1 MNIDPN
7 KNHRI
12 LVIDDNK
19 AIHEDF
25 RKILT
30 RAKAPSNDLIETE
43 AALFGEAIP
52 QIELPEFQIDSGF
65 QGQEGLN
72 FIEKSLEENH
82 PYALA
87 FVDVRMPPGWD
98 GVETT
103 AKIWEKYPD
112 LQVVICTAYSDY
124 SWEEMLKKLGYSDRL
139 IILKKPFDNVEVL
152 QLAISMTEKWRLY
165 QQAKLRLDDLEKMVQ
180 ERTIKLENT
189 NNELMSANNL
199 LLLATE
205 KTQKMAEA
213 ALVANKAK
221 SEFLANMSH
230 EIRTPMNGVIGMI
243 DLLLD
248 TSLTPEQREFSST
261 IKTSADS
268 LLSIINDILDF
279 SKIEAGKM
287 TFEKLGFDLRETVK
301 NSIELLSHRAEAK
314 GLALNYVIN
323 EKVQTQVVGDPSRLR
338 QVLLNLI
345 SNAIKFTDKGAVSLE
360 IVQLGETDEE
370 IKLQFTVRDTG
381 IGISEEAQK
390 NLFQSFT
397 QADASTTRRFG
408 GTGLGL
414 AICRRIV
421 ELMGGSI
428 NVTSTLGQGSTFLF
442 NLAFA
447 KQKLA
452 VPSTNGSSI
461 SKCSNNGTHAEIS
474 TAPNG
479 SRVLLAEDNKINQL
493 VGLKQLN
500 KLGYNVDIVANGR
513 EAVEAWQREKYNII
527 LMDCQMPEMDGYEA
541 SRKIRELEIEQHLPS
556 AQIIA
561 MTAHAMQGAREL
573 CLAAGMN
580 DYISKPVDKDE
591 LKKVLEKTSMK
602 TAVPSSRPAAQF
614 SDETGINQPAVKS
627 QTTVQILDLVT

>member
-30 RAKAPSNDLIETE
+30 RPKAPSNDLVEAE
-43 AALFGEAIP
+43 AALFGDVIP

-103 AKIWEKYPD
+103 AKIWQKYPD

-189 NNELMSANNL
+189 NNELMSANQL
-199 LLLATE
+199 LKLATE

-213 ALVANKAK
+213 ALVASKAK

-287 TFEKLGFDLRETVK
+287 TFEKLDFDLRETVK
-301 NSIELLSHRAEAK
+301 NSIELLSHRAETK
-314 GLALNYVIN
+314 GLALNYVID
-323 EKVQTQVVGDPSRLR
+323 EKIHTQLVGDPSRLR

-345 SNAIKFTDKGAVSLE
+345 SNAVKFTDKGAVSLE
-360 IVQLGETDEE
+360 IMQLDKTNEE
-370 IKLQFTVRDTG
+370 IKLQFAVRDTG

-428 NVTSTLGQGSTFLF
+428 SVTSVLGKGSAFLF
-442 NLAFA
+442 DIQFA
-447 KQKLA
+447 KQKMT
-452 VPSTNGSSI
+452 VPSVNGSVEC
-461 SKCSNNGTHAEIS
+461 SKAAVEFS
-474 TAPNG
+474 TVPNG
-479 SRVLLAEDNKINQL
+479 GRVLFAEDNKINQL

-500 KLGYNVDIVANGR
+500 KLGYNVDIVSNGR
-513 EAVEAWQREKYNII
+513 EAVEAWQREKYNVI

-541 SRKIRELEIEQHLPS
+541 TRKIRELEIEQNLPPS
-556 AQIIA
+556 QIIA
-561 MTAHAMQGAREL
+561 MTAHAMQGARDL
-573 CLAAGMN
+573 CLASGMD
-580 DYISKPVDKDE
+580 DYISKPVDKEE
-591 LKKVLEKTSMK
+591 LKKVLEKT
-602 TAVPSSRPAAQF
+602 TASASHPTSQFKSKIDTDKPAA
-614 SDETGINQPAVKS
+614 GR
-627 QTTVQILDLVT
+627 TTVQNLDLITSLT

>member
-1 MNIDPN
+1 MNVNPN

-30 RAKAPSNDLIETE
+30 RPKDASNHMAEAE
-43 AALFGEAIP
+43 AALFGETAP
-52 QIELPEFQIDSGF
+52 QIELPDFQIDSAF

-72 FIEKSLEENH
+72 LIEKSLEEH
-82 PYALA
+82 YPYALA

-103 AKIWEKYPD
+103 ANIWQKYPD

-165 QQAKLRLDDLEKMVQ
+165 QHAKLRLDDLEKMVH
-180 ERTIKLENT
+180 ERTVALENT
-189 NNELMSANNL
+189 NAELVSANHL
-199 LLLATE
+199 LMLATE

-213 ALVANKAK
+213 ALVASKAK

-248 TSLTPEQREFSST
+248 TNLTHEQREFSKT
-261 IKTSADS
+261 IKISADS

-287 TFEKLGFDLRETVK
+287 TFEKVAFDLRDTVK
-301 NSIELLSHRAEAK
+301 NSIELLAPRAEAK
-314 GLALNYVIN
+314 RLALTYLIN
-323 EKVQTQVVGDPSRLR
+323 EDVRTQVVGDSSRLR
-338 QVLLNLI
+338 QVLLNLL
-345 SNAIKFTDKGAVSLE
+345 SNAVKFTDQGAVSLE
-360 IVQLGETDEE
+360 IMQLGETDAEV
-370 IKLQFTVRDTG
+370 KLQFTVRDTG

-390 NLFQSFT
+390 NLFSSFT

-428 NVTSTLGQGSTFLF
+428 SLASALGKGSTFTF
-442 NLAFA
+442 DVPFA
-447 KQKLA
+447 RQKPAGL
-452 VPSTNGSSI
+452 PINGSALSERPE
-461 SKCSNNGTHAEIS
+461 KVP
-474 TAPNG
+474 APEASAVASG

-493 VGLKQLN
+493 VGMKQLN
-500 KLGYNVDIVANGR
+500 KLGYQVEIVANGR
-513 EAVEAWQREKYNII
+513 EAVEAWQREKYAII

-541 SRKIRELEIEQHLPS
+541 TRKIRELELEQNLPP
-556 AQIIA
+556 AHIIA
-561 MTAHAMQGAREL
+561 MTAHAMQGASDL
-573 CLAAGMN
+573 CLAAGMD
-580 DYISKPVDKDE
+580 DYIAKPVDKDE
-591 LKKVLEKTSMK
+591 LKKLLEKAAKK
-602 TAVPSSRPAAQF
+602 TAVSASCPPYPSTGVTAAPPLAAA
-614 SDETGINQPAVKS
+614 G
-627 QTTVQILDLVT
+627 

>member
-30 RAKAPSNDLIETE
+30 RPKAPSNELVEAE
-43 AALFGEAIP
+43 AALFGDVIP

-180 ERTIKLENT
+180 ERTVKLENT
-189 NNELMSANNL
+189 NNELMSANEML
-199 LLLATE
+199 KLATE

-213 ALVANKAK
+213 ALVASKAK

-248 TSLTPEQREFSST
+248 TSLTPEQREFSAT

-287 TFEKLGFDLRETVK
+287 TFEKLDFDLRETVK
-301 NSIELLSHRAEAK
+301 NSIELLSHRAETK
-314 GLALNYVIN
+314 GLALNYVID
-323 EKVQTQVVGDPSRLR
+323 EKVNTKVLGDPSRLR
-338 QVLLNLI
+338 QVLLNLL
-345 SNAIKFTDKGAVSLE
+345 SNAVKFTDKGAVSLE
-360 IVQLGETDEE
+360 IMQLDETDDK
-370 IKLQFTVRDTG
+370 IKLQFAVRDTG

-428 NVTSTLGQGSTFLF
+428 SVTSVLGKGSAFLF
-442 NLAFA
+442 DIQFA
-447 KQKLA
+447 KQKVS
-452 VPSTNGSSI
+452 VPSVNGSVMSEC
-461 SKCSNNGTHAEIS
+461 SKTAAEFS
-474 TAPNG
+474 TALNG
-479 SRVLLAEDNKINQL
+479 SRVLFAEDNKINQL

-500 KLGYNVDIVANGR
+500 KLGYNVDIVSNGR
-513 EAVEAWQREKYNII
+513 EAVEAWQREKYNVI

-541 SRKIRELEIEQHLPS
+541 TRKIRELETEQNLPP

-573 CLAAGMN
+573 CLTAGMD
-580 DYISKPVDKDE
+580 DYISKPVDKEE
-591 LKKVLEKTSMK
+591 LKKVLEKKPAKK
-602 TAVPSSRPAAQF
+602 TASAVPSSPQFTSKVEMNLPA
-614 SDETGINQPAVKS
+614 SR
-627 QTTVQILDLVT
+627 TTIKNLDLITSLT

>member
-19 AIHEDF
+19 SIHEDF

-30 RAKAPSNDLIETE
+30 RPKAPSNELIEAE
-43 AALFGEAIP
+43 AALFGDVIP

-82 PYALA
+82 PYSLA

-103 AKIWEKYPD
+103 AKIWQKYPD

-139 IILKKPFDNVEVL
+139 VILKKPFDNVEVL

-189 NNELMSANNL
+189 NNELMSANEL
-199 LLLATE
+199 LKMATE

-213 ALVANKAK
+213 ALVASKAK

-248 TSLTPEQREFSST
+248 TSLTPEQREFSAT

-287 TFEKLGFDLRETVK
+287 TFEKLDFDLRETVK

-314 GLALNYVIN
+314 GLALNYVIDQ
-323 EKVQTQVVGDPSRLR
+323 KVQTKIVGDPSRLR
-338 QVLLNLI
+338 QVLLNLL
-345 SNAIKFTDKGAVSLE
+345 SNAVKFTDKGAVSIE
-360 IVQLGETDEE
+360 IMKLDETDSET
-370 IKLQFTVRDTG
+370 KLQFAVRDTG

-428 NVTSTLGQGSTFLF
+428 SVTSVLGKGSAFLF
-442 NLAFA
+442 GIQFT
-447 KQKLA
+447 KQKA
-452 VPSTNGSSI
+452 SVPSLNGSVMPEC
-461 SKCSNNGTHAEIS
+461 SKAAAGFSA
-474 TAPNG
+474 APNG
-479 SRVLLAEDNKINQL
+479 SHVLFAEDNKINQL

-500 KLGYNVDIVANGR
+500 KLGYNVDIVSNGR
-513 EAVEAWQREKYNII
+513 EAVEAWQREKYNVI

-541 SRKIRELEIEQHLPS
+541 TRKIRELETEQNLPP

-580 DYISKPVDKDE
+580 DYISKPVDKEE
-591 LKKVLEKTSMK
+591 LKKVLEKTAASATRATSQFKSKIDMNPSTAGR
-602 TAVPSSRPAAQF
+602 TAVQS
-614 SDETGINQPAVKS
+614 
-627 QTTVQILDLVT
+627 LDLVTALT